1 MKRSRRYLIIPM
13 ALLLLVACKPE
24 VPSQIIQPDEME
36 DVLYD
41 YYLAE
46 GMSFPTA
53 DESKDYNQEYYQRL
67 ALDKYGYTQA
77 DFDSSMV
84 WYYNHIE
91 DLFRIYERVQHRL
104 GEDALA
110 QGTSVREL
118 QQYIKTYSQ
127 NSDTTDVW
135 EGKRYLILY
144 PQAPFHIY
152 QFGMKADSSYHAGD
166 SFLFS
171 YGSKFLMQSGSR
183 NAVVFMSLTYANDSV
198 VTRNYAVPPSGM
210 GTIRFNDVEYPLKE
224 MRGYIIMN
232 RRGSENVDNEVCM
245 LLLDRIQLLRIRK
258 KKI

>member
-1 MKRSRRYLIIPM
+1 MKKLMTAGIALIMTAMLSISAF
-13 ALLLLVACKPE
+13 ALE
-24 VPSQIIQPDEME
+24 VPTGS
-36 DVLYD
+36 V
-41 YYLAE
+41 
-46 GMSFPTA
+46 
-53 DESKDYNQEYYQRL
+53 
-67 ALDKYGYTQA
+67 
-77 DFDSSMV
+77 
-84 WYYNHIE
+84 
-91 DLFRIYERVQHRL
+91 VQNL
-104 GEDALA
+104 NG
-110 QGTSVREL
+110 V

-232 RRGSENVDNEVCM
+232 RRGSENADNEVCM

-258 KKI
+258 KKL